1 MSSNYE
7 PFLAATT
14 RINEVEGELASLG
27 AGLRSMKHTIER
39 LQDASRLQR
48 DLAGKNNAMGTVTTP
63 ATAGTTTPIAAAAVT
78 TIPAPVP
85 AWVWAAPA
93 AVDDDIRERRFASA
107 AATVAKVR

>member
-7 PFLAATT
+7 PFLSATT

-27 AGLRSMKHTIER
+27 AGLSSMKHTIER

-48 DLAGKNNAMGTVTTP
+48 EIARKNCAMGTVTTP
-63 ATAGTTTPIAAAAVT
+63 ATTGSSTPIAAAAT